1 MADRTGASE
10 TEGADFD
17 ELPVRLVFEVGRSDF
32 TLGELRQLAPGMVV
46 PLARPLSEALDV
58 VANGK
63 RIGSGTLI
71 KIGDSIGVRITRILD
86 LG

>member
-1 MADRTGASE
+1 MADKEDASPAGG
-10 TEGADFD
+10 TDLD
-17 ELPVRLVFEVGRSDF
+17 ELPVRLVFEVGRADF
-32 TLGELRQLAPGMVV
+32 TLGEIRRLAPGAVV
-46 PLARPLSEALDV
+46 PLVRPLSKALDV

-71 KIGDSIGVRITRILD
+71 KVGDSIGVRITKVLD

>member
-1 MADRTGASE
+1 MADRT
-10 TEGADFD
+10 EGSQADGVDLD
-17 ELPVRLVFEVGRSDF
+17 ELPVRLVFEVGRADF
-32 TLGELRQLAPGMVV
+32 TLGELRQLAPGAVV
-46 PLARPLSEALDV
+46 PLSRPLSEALEI

-71 KIGDSIGVRITRILD
+71 KIGDSIGVRITRMLD

>member
-1 MADRTGASE
+1 MADQTEASRA
-10 TEGADFD
+10 GGPDFD
-17 ELPVRLVFEVGRSDF
+17 ELPVRLVFEVGRADF
-32 TLGELRQLAPGMVV
+32 TLGEIRQLAPGAVV

-71 KIGDSIGVRITRILD
+71 KIGDSIGVRITRMLD

>member
-1 MADRTGASE
+1 MADQTEPS
-10 TEGADFD
+10 EGAALD
-17 ELPVRLVFEVGRSDF
+17 ELPVRLVFEVGRADF
-32 TLGELRQLAPGMVV
+32 TLGEIRQLAPGAVV
-46 PLARPLSEALDV
+46 PLVRPLSEALDI

-71 KIGDSIGVRITRILD
+71 KVGDSIGVRIIRMLD